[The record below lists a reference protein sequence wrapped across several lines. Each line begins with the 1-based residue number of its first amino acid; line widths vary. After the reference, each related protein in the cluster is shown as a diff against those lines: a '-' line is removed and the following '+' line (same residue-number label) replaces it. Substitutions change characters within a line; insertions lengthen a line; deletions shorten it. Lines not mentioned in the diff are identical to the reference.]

1 MIQRR
6 EFVKISSVLT
16 GLGFTSISSFAG
28 SLMQDDEYNVKMLRG
43 DVGIFTAR
51 GGTIV
56 WRISDDGIAIVDTQF
71 SPSAKQMIEE
81 VKKRSERKIDYVI
94 NTHHHG
100 DHSGGNIAFKG
111 LANAFVA
118 HSNSKMNQK
127 NSAEK
132 NGKLNEILL
141 PDTTFDKKWEAK
153 VGSETV
159 TGTYFGPAHT
169 NGDAIIHFENDNV
182 AHMGDLHFHQ
192 RHAYIDKSTGA
203 SIENWIKVLEAANK
217 KYDDDTIFVS
227 GHAEPAND
235 LTGGKDRLTSKIA
248 YLNGL
253 LDFVGKQ
260 MKSGKSKEEI
270 EKLPGIPGFD
280 FPERGLSRNLGTA
293 YDELTAGM

>member
-1 MIQRR
+1 MLQRR
-6 EFVKISSVLT
+6 DFIKLT
-16 GLGFTSISSFAG
+16 GLVTTLGFTSVNSFAR
-28 SLMQDDEYNVKMLRG
+28 SLMQDDAYNVKLLRG

-56 WRISDDGIAIVDTQF
+56 WRIAADGIAIVDTQF
-71 SPSAKQMIEE
+71 PPSAKQLIVE
-81 VKKRSERKIDYVI
+81 VKKKSDRKIDYVI

-100 DHSGGNIAFKG
+100 DHSGGNIEFKG
-111 LANAFVA
+111 LADKIVA
-118 HSNSKMNQK
+118 HSNAKINQK
-127 NSAEK
+127 SSAEK

-141 PDTTFDKKWEAK
+141 PDTTFDKKWKAK
-153 VGSETV
+153 LGSETV

-182 AHMGDLHFHQ
+182 AHMGDLHFHM

-203 SIENWIKVLEAANK
+203 SIENWIKVLESADK
-217 KYDDDTIFVS
+217 KYDSETIFVS
-227 GHAEPAND
+227 GHAEPADD

-253 LDFVGKQ
+253 LEFVGKEI
-260 MKSGKSKEEI
+260 KAGKSKEEI
-270 EKLPGIPGFD
+270 EKLPGIPEFD

-293 YDELTAGM
+293 YDELTA